1 MKGRGEGNRVTG
13 TSLPVIESVGVSQVG
28 VVREDNQDAIRLSLP
43 ELEPAAGR
51 GCLYAVADGMGG
63 YAHGGVAS
71 ALALEKFFDAFYAG
85 GSNPIAQ
92 TLRRGVED
100 ANLAVY
106 QTAQRL
112 KAGRMGTTLTAA
124 AICGRRL
131 HLAHV
136 GDSRAYLVRGGRAR
150 CLTADHTRVGEL
162 VRMKVLTADKVRT
175 HAQRSILTKCVG
187 LELFVQPDLQELAL
201 CEDDRLILC
210 SDGVWSVIEDDE
222 FAACARLGG
231 GAGALGQ
238 RLIDLALER
247 RSDDNV
253 SVVVVHVR
261 AFSAAPEARR
271 RGLWPDILL
280 RLKRSYG
287 RSGGL

>member
-1 MKGRGEGNRVTG
+1 MMGAN
-13 TSLPVIESVGVSQVG
+13 LPAIESVGVSQVG

-43 ELEPAAGR
+43 EPELEAGR
-51 GCLYAVADGMGG
+51 GYLYAVADGMGG

-71 ALALEKFFDAFYAG
+71 ALAREKFFDAFYSGGAG
-85 GSNPIAQ
+85 PTPQA
-92 TLRRGVED
+92 LRRGVED
-100 ANLAVY
+100 ANLAIY

-112 KAGRMGTTLTAA
+112 KAGRMGTTLTAV

-136 GDSRAYLVRGGRAR
+136 GDSRAYLIRGGRAK
-150 CLTADHTRVGEL
+150 CLTTDHTRVGEL
-162 VRMKVLTADKVRT
+162 VRMKVLTSDKVRT

-187 LELFVQPDLQELAL
+187 LELFVQPDIQELTL

-222 FAACARLGG
+222 FAHCAQLDG
-231 GAGALGQ
+231 GAGAVSQ

-253 SVVVVHVR
+253 SVVVVYVH
-261 AFSAAPEARR
+261 AFSAAPEPRQ

-287 RSGGL
+287 RSSGL